1 MSRPAPARA
10 GTVRIGSV
18 AGAPVL
24 LSWSWLLIAA
34 AIVLAFGPQIRW
46 ALPELGAGAY
56 AVALGYAV
64 LLALSVLVHEVA
76 HALAG
81 RAAGQRAEEI
91 ALTLWGGH
99 TQFRGAHAGPLG
111 TVLTALAGPAA
122 NLALAGLAHLGA
134 AALDGPSVAALLLD
148 VTVWANVLLAAFNAL
163 PGAPLD
169 GGRMVECAVWAV
181 TGSRDRGVEASG
193 WAGRAVAVGLV
204 AAALLPALARGRT
217 PDLLFTVLLLWVALT
232 LWRGAGD
239 AVRRGRWGRHLAGLR
254 LEDLELPAVAVPD
267 YLSVAEAL
275 DRADGG
281 RLAAV
286 AVDGAG
292 RPRGVLDLS
301 AVGRLDPARHA
312 GTAVAAA
319 AVALAPQAVLRREDV
334 PAAGPDLAA
343 RLADPETPVWV
354 LTDAHGLVR
363 AVVPRETILAA
374 VHATRRP

>member
-1 MSRPAPARA
+1 MSGAAARRT
-10 GTVRIGSV
+10 GSLRLGSV

-24 LSWSWLLIAA
+24 LSWTWLLIAA
-34 AIVLAFGPQIRW
+34 AIVLAFGPQIRR

-56 AVALGYAV
+56 GVALGYAV

-111 TVLTALAGPAA
+111 TVLTAMAGPAA
-122 NLALAGLAHLGA
+122 NLALAGLAHLA
-134 AALDGPSVAALLLD
+134 ARAVDGPSVAALLLD
-148 VTVWANVLLAAFNAL
+148 VTVWANLLLAAFNSL

-169 GGRMVECAVWAV
+169 GGRMVESAVWAA

-193 WAGRAVAVGLV
+193 WAGRVIAAGIV
-204 AAALLPALARGRT
+204 AAALLAPLLQGRT
-217 PDLLFTVLLLWVALT
+217 PDVLFTVLLIWAALT

-239 AVRRGRWGRHLAGLR
+239 AVARGRWGRRLAGLR
-254 LEDLELPAVAVPD
+254 LADLELAAVAVPEH
-267 YLSVAEAL
+267 LSVAEAL
-275 DRADGG
+275 AHADGG
-281 RLAAV
+281 RRAAV

-292 RPRGVLDLS
+292 LPRGVLDLT
-301 AVGRLDPARHA
+301 AVGRLDAAARA
-312 GTAVAAA
+312 GTPVAAA
-319 AVALAPQAVLRREDV
+319 AVALAPQAVLEREAL
-334 PAAGPDLAA
+334 PEAGPELAA
-343 RLADPETPVWV
+343 VLADPETPVWV
-354 LTDAHGLVR
+354 LTDARGLVR
-363 AVVPRETILAA
+363 SVVPRERILAA